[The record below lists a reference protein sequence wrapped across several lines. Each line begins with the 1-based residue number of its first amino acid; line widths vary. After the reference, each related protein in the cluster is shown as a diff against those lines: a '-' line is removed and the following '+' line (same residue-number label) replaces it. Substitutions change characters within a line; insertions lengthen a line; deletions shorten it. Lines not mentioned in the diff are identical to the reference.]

1 MIREVEGL
9 LLYSSQLY
17 KLPDPRALTD
27 SSAVP
32 SLSSVM
38 VLLPSDV
45 LKAQTYNTHSF
56 AHRETEKFLE
66 LSFPLVGW

>member
-17 KLPDPRALTD
+17 KPPGPRALTD

-38 VLLPSDV
+38 VLPPSDA
-45 LKAQTYNTHSF
+45 LKTHTYNTHSF
-56 AHRETEKFLE
+56 AH
-66 LSFPLVGW
+66 